1 MRRKPS
7 AAEERIDPMELVAR
21 ISAEHSSPPVHP
33 GRHRRGSPEAP
44 PPPVRSPIPSMRR
57 LPEVPPA
64 PGGHDGPPPPT
75 DEFPAID
82 LPAIDLPEQE
92 LPTHDRLPATDLPVH
107 DPLPTT
113 VALLPDAELPLAAE
127 DAAHEDDPEQ
137 AARNRTTRDRMSRRT
152 GTRRASRRRGSSH
165 PRSRATRDAEGTL
178 VEADLSP
185 ARRSSLRRL
194 APLAVGAAAV
204 LVATVVL
211 TFAGPSDEGPD
222 LAAALV
228 SSDTAQARQDTTAP
242 APPTSTAQDAIG
254 SSALADAAKAARERA
269 TTTTRPPATT
279 NAPATG
285 SGRAATNRPAAP
297 VSGGDGIQAAT
308 AKGWQLVGGDEFNGG
323 LSDRWGT
330 YDGAGHDGNGRRT
343 PDAISVRNGSLV
355 IRGDSDG
362 NTGGM
367 AWDTGQRYGKWEMR
381 AKFPAGDEQYHPVL
395 ILWPTDMSWP
405 EGGEVDFAETNSAA
419 DDVSFFL
426 HYSSSNQQKSAK
438 TPLDI
443 TQWHNYAVE
452 WTPDAVRGF
461 IDGKQVFESTAGSTL
476 PPGKMHPT
484 IQLDY
489 FPDGGA
495 PAPTEMFVDWMR
507 VYR

>member
-1 MRRKPS
+1 
-7 AAEERIDPMELVAR
+7 
-21 ISAEHSSPPVHP
+21 
-33 GRHRRGSPEAP
+33 
-44 PPPVRSPIPSMRR
+44 MRR
-57 LPEVPPA
+57 LPEAPPA
-64 PGGHDGPPPPT
+64 PGGHDDPPPPT
-75 DEFPAID
+75 DA

-92 LPTHDRLPATDLPVH
+92 LPTHDRLPATDDLPVH
-107 DPLPTT
+107 DPLPAN

-127 DAAHEDDPEQ
+127 DAPHEDDPQ
-137 AARNRTTRDRMSRRT
+137 QDPAAPDRTETRGT

-165 PRSRATRDAEGTL
+165 PRSRGARNAEGTL
-178 VEADLSP
+178 VETDHSP
-185 ARRSSLRRL
+185 TSRSSLRRL
-194 APLAVGAAAV
+194 APLAVGAVAV

-211 TFAGPSDEGPD
+211 TFVSPSDEGPD
-222 LAAALV
+222 LAASLV
-228 SSDTAQARQDTTAP
+228 SSDTAQAQQDTTTS
-242 APPTSTAQDAIG
+242 APPTSTTQNTIG

-269 TTTTRPPATT
+269 TTTTRPPAAT
-279 NAPATG
+279 NAPAAG
-285 SGRAATNRPAAP
+285 AGRAAANRPAPATA
-297 VSGGDGIQAAT
+297 GNGIQAAT
-308 AKGWQLVGGDEFNGG
+308 AKGWQLVGGDEFNGAM
-323 LSDRWGT
+323 SDHWGP
-330 YDGAGHDGNGRRT
+330 YDGAGHGGNGRRT
-343 PDAISVRNGSLV
+343 PDALSVQNGSLV

-381 AKFPAGDEQYHPVL
+381 AKFPAGDKQYHPVL

-426 HYSSSNQQKSAK
+426 HYSSSNQQKYAK
-438 TPLDI
+438 TTIDI

-452 WTPDAVRGF
+452 WTPDAVRGY
-461 IDGKQVFESTAGSTL
+461 IDGKQIFESTDGNTL

-489 FPDGGA
+489 FPDGGS
-495 PAPTEMFVDWMR
+495 PRPTEMFVDWMR